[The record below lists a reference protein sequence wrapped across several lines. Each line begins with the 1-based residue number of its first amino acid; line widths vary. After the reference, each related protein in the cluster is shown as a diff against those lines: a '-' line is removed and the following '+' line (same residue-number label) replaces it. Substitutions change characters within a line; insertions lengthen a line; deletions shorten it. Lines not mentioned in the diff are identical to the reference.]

1 MRPDLTAFIKT
12 FRQERYNPV
21 SLIATAGPD
30 AGTDFIKAVGLKSTE
45 GIFVPNGWYPEATN
59 FQNAQM
65 VQDYLAQ
72 YGGSANAINA
82 DIAEAYAVGQVVQQA
97 VTKIGSINNAALIR
111 ELNSGDTFNSVQGAV
126 RFDLATKAGL
136 IGQNNL
142 ALSYRFQL

>member
-1 MRPDLTAFIKT
+1 MRPDLTAFIKP
-12 FRQERYNPV
+12 FRQRRSNPV

-82 DIAEAYAVGQVVQQA
+82 DIAEAYAVVQVVQQA
-97 VTKIGSINNAALIR
+97 VTKIVTINHAALIR
-111 ELNSGDTFNSVQGAV
+111 EMHSGDTFYSVQV
-126 RFDLATKAGL
+126 PMRFEL
-136 IGQNNL
+136 
-142 ALSYRFQL
+142 